1 MRQTIKRYCDTSLCV
16 KYDWID
22 QFETPQI
29 QPGSFAIVHSMNKLQ
44 SYPDPLRYIWNPFV
58 KNRPE

>member
-44 SYPDPLRYIWNPFV
+44 SYPDPLRYGTLL
-58 KNRPE
+58 